1 MSQSPRGT
9 NAEEGDGASDTNMN
23 PNINTN
29 GSPQLS
35 ESVVKAIFLLLGVGI
50 LIPWNA
56 FVSAKPYFQARLCS
70 DEGNVII
77 DFELWF
83 GFIWN
88 LSSVLSLGLIIATQT
103 ILRDHCKKQQQQQP
117 PQTSNTLV
125 SVSSDSPSSGTP
137 LNPNPESNQNHDPNH
152 DHCSSS
158 DESEGHSFWLV
169 MVPLALYLTLFILT
183 DLLVLVPNI
192 PPTTFLSLTLVGL
205 AICGTCGAIA
215 TAGIVSTAALFDS
228 HVGIN
233 PFFSGQALGG
243 LVVSVANFVTASLE
257 SPSSFW
263 EQNCQDDVDD
273 DTMRIALLRSRRE
286 LEYGEQH
293 PTCSPYSEYD
303 WAVFAYFFAGCV
315 VLACCLVGYTTIHK
329 YQQSEHRD
337 DYEPVVQYTSN
348 NLSAAA
354 EVGLLLDEQSPR
366 FALEITSDSY
376 HDEYPVISTD
386 HQQQQPIDPPA
397 DPALLHNPTGKE
409 VIPAIAN
416 AAAAAAADVEEYT
429 EEENEVA
436 VFSAIK
442 GPVSCVYLTF
452 AVTLCLFPSWVSQL
466 RSTHECES
474 SHFRMSNDLYVPF
487 SFVVF
492 NLGDLCGR
500 VLSAKI
506 PVERIRHMSLK
517 LVIAAVCRFL
527 FFPLF
532 LFCVAGDAAEGL
544 TSSSSSSRMVIESDV
559 YSLAVQFFFAFTNG
573 ILISCSF
580 MHAPHLV
587 TGSMQERASEMMT
600 FAVSFGLLSG
610 SLLSFQFSELAARL

>member
-1 MSQSPRGT
+1 MSQSPRGN
-9 NAEEGDGASDTNMN
+9 NAEGDGDSDTNMN
-23 PNINTN
+23 TNINTN

-88 LSSVLSLGLIIATQT
+88 FSSVLSLGLIIATQT
-103 ILRDHCKKQQQQQP
+103 ILRDHCKKQQQR
-117 PQTSNTLV
+117 PQTSNTPV
-125 SVSSDSPSSGTP
+125 SISSDSLSSGTP
-137 LNPNPESNQNHDPNH
+137 LNPNPESNHNPNH
-152 DHCSSS
+152 DHRSSS

-169 MVPLALYLTLFILT
+169 MVPLALFLTLFILT

-192 PPTTFLSLTLVGL
+192 PPTTFLSLTLIGL

-243 LVVSVANFVTASLE
+243 LAVSVANFVTASLE
-257 SPSSFW
+257 NPSSFW
-263 EQNCQDDVDD
+263 EQNCQDDNDVDD
-273 DTMRIALLRSRRE
+273 DTLRIAVLRSRRE
-286 LEYGEQH
+286 LEYGEQQ

-315 VLACCLVGYTTIHK
+315 VLACCLVGYTVIHS

-337 DYEPVVQYTSN
+337 DYEPVVQDTSN
-348 NLSAAA
+348 DLPAAQ
-354 EVGLLLDEQSPR
+354 VDLLLDEQSPR

-376 HDEYPVISTD
+376 HDECPIISTD
-386 HQQQQPIDPPA
+386 HHQQQPIDPPA
-397 DPALLHNPTGKE
+397 NPALLPNPIGKE
-409 VIPAIAN
+409 VIPAN
-416 AAAAAAADVEEYT
+416 AAATATADVEECR

-442 GPVSCVYLTF
+442 GPVSCVFLTF

-532 LFCVAGDAAEGL
+532 LLCVAGDTTDSL
-544 TSSSSSSRMVIESDV
+544 TSSSSSRMVIESDV

-587 TGSMQERASEMMT
+587 AHTPAMQERAGEMMT

-610 SLLSFQFSELAARL
+610 SLLSFQFSELAAHL